1 MIDKHK
7 FSRRSFLGMS
17 AGFGA
22 LAALSRFNLVKA
34 AAPPAPL
41 TDYKALVCVFL
52 FGGNDGHNMV
62 VPLADSEYNAYQD
75 IRGGLALAPN
85 ELLTINADSIPFGL
99 HYGLPEMRNLY
110 NQGKLAIVANVGN
123 LVKPTTRSDLS
134 LLPNQLF
141 SHADQTTQMQSGA
154 PDGALGTG
162 WGGRTA
168 DAMLASNNGS
178 SFPSSV
184 SLSGAAAFSSGNL
197 VQSASLEPGNDLR
210 QPAMTFYPQPAA
222 DARALAQKEIVTT
235 ASPSVFVNGANKIM
249 NDAVNLNTILRNTV
263 GNPPFTTQFPSTELG
278 VRLRE
283 IARFIGL
290 RNTVGIGR
298 QVFFCGMNGFDT
310 HASQEWSHWNLLQ
323 QLSQALSAFHA
334 ATEEM
339 GVAQQV
345 TTFTT
350 SEFGRTLQP
359 SGSGSDHGWGGHHF
373 VLGGAVRGAA
383 MYGSFPS
390 MSLGAQ
396 HFLDS
401 RGILIPGVSLSQYG
415 ATLAKW
421 FGVADAQL
429 DSIFPTLPNFAAR
442 DLGFMF

>member
-7 FSRRSFLGMS
+7 FSRRNFLGMS

-34 AAPPAPL
+34 AAAM

-52 FGGNDGHNMV
+52 FGGNDGHNTV
-62 VPLADSEYNAYQD
+62 VPLTNSEYSSYQN

-85 ELLTINADSIPFGL
+85 EILTINVNNTAFGL
-99 HYGLPEMRNLY
+99 HYGLPELQSLY

-123 LVKPTTRSDLS
+123 LVKPTTRNDLS
-134 LLPNQLF
+134 QLPNQLF
-141 SHADQTTQMQSGA
+141 SHADQTTQMQSGS
-154 PDGALGTG
+154 PSGALGTG

-184 SLSGAAAFSSGNL
+184 SLSGAAAFSAGSL

-210 QPAMTFYPQPAA
+210 QSAMTFYPQPAA

-235 ASPSVFVNGANKIM
+235 GSGFAFVNGANKAL
-249 NDAVNLNTILRNTV
+249 NDSINLNTILRNTG

-290 RNTVGIGR
+290 RNTVGISR
-298 QVFFCGMNGFDT
+298 QVFFCGMGGFDT
-310 HASQEWSHWNLLQ
+310 HGSQEWSHWNLLQ

-383 MYGSFPS
+383 MYGSFPA

-401 RGILIPGVSLSQYG
+401 RGILIPTTSLSQYG

>member
-7 FSRRSFLGMS
+7 FSRRNFLGMS

-34 AAPPAPL
+34 ATAPA

-52 FGGNDGHNMV
+52 FGGNDGHNTV
-62 VPLADSEYNAYQD
+62 VPLAPAEYNAYQN

-85 ELLTINADSIPFGL
+85 EMLTINANNVPFGL
-99 HYGLPEMRNLY
+99 HYGLPEMQNLY

-123 LVKPTTRSDLS
+123 LVKPTTKSDLS
-134 LLPNQLF
+134 QLPNQLF
-141 SHADQTTQMQSGA
+141 SHADQTTQMQSGS
-154 PDGALGTG
+154 PTGALGTG
-162 WGGRTA
+162 WGGRSA
-168 DAMLASNNGS
+168 GS
-178 SFPSSV
+178 
-184 SLSGAAAFSSGNL
+184 L
-197 VQSASLEPGNDLR
+197 VQSASLEPGNNLS
-210 QPAMTFYPQPAA
+210 QSAMTFYPQPAA

-235 ASPSVFVNGANKIM
+235 DSPSVFVNGANKVL
-249 NDAVNLNTILRNTV
+249 NDAINLNTILRSAG

-290 RNTVGIGR
+290 RNTVGISR
-298 QVFFCGMNGFDT
+298 QVFFCGMGGFDT
-310 HASQEWSHWNLLQ
+310 HGSQEWSHWNLLQ
-323 QLSQALSAFHA
+323 QLSQALSAFYA

-373 VLGGAVRGAA
+373 VLGGAVRGSA
-383 MYGSFPS
+383 MYGSFPA

-401 RGILIPGVSLSQYG
+401 RGILIPTTSLSQYG
-415 ATLAKW
+415 ATLARW
-421 FGVADAQL
+421 FGVDDAQL
-429 DSIFPTLPNFAAR
+429 NSIFPALPNFAVR

>member
-1 MIDKHK
+1 
-7 FSRRSFLGMS
+7 MS

-22 LAALSRFNLVKA
+22 LAALSQFNLLKVGA
-34 AAPPAPL
+34 Q
-41 TDYKALVCVFL
+41 TNDYKALVCVFL
-52 FGGNDGHNMV
+52 FGGNDGHNTV
-62 VPLADSEYNAYQD
+62 VPLVQSEYNAYQN
-75 IRGGLALAPN
+75 IRGGIALAPN
-85 ELLTINADSIPFGL
+85 EILPINAGNVPYGL
-99 HYGLPEMRNLY
+99 HYGLPELQNLY

-123 LVKPTTRSDLS
+123 LVKPTTRNDLS
-134 LLPNQLF
+134 QLPTQLF
-141 SHADQTTQMQSGA
+141 SHADQTTQMQSGS
-154 PDGALGTG
+154 PSGALGTG

-168 DAMLASNNGS
+168 DAMLASNSGS

-184 SLSGAAAFSSGNL
+184 SLSGAAAFSAGSL
-197 VQSASLEPGNDLR
+197 VQSASLEPGNNLS
-210 QPAMTFYPQPAA
+210 QSAMTFYPQTAA
-222 DARALAQKEIVTT
+222 DARALAQKEIVMTN
-235 ASPSVFVNGANKIM
+235 SPFAFTGGSNKVLK
-249 NDAVNLNTILRNTV
+249 DAIDLNAILRGAG

-290 RNTVGIGR
+290 RNTVGISR
-298 QVFFCGMNGFDT
+298 QVFFCGMGGFDT
-310 HASQEWSHWNLLQ
+310 HGSQEWSHWNLLQ
-323 QLSQALSAFHA
+323 QLSQALSAFYA

-339 GVAQQV
+339 GVANQV

-383 MYGSFPS
+383 MYGTFPS

-401 RGILIPGVSLSQYG
+401 RGILIPNVSLAQYG

-429 DSIFPTLPNFAAR
+429 NSIFPTLPNFAAR